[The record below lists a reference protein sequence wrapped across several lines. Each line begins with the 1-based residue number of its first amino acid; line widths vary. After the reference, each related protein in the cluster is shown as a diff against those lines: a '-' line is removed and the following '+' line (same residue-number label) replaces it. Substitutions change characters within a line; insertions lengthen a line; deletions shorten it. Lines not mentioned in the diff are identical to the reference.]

1 MVGVWKTRAG
11 PRCGAYS
18 RQPLATFGKFCR
30 LHPFVRSAYALIMSR
45 KLRNWSYR
53 DATDFLRENGFR
65 YLKPLKGSHQAW
77 FKGGEDGVPDR
88 RVEVSIPR
96 DSYGPK
102 TIKNMVRQSGIRE
115 SEWIRWGGS

>member
-1 MVGVWKTRAG
+1 
-11 PRCGAYS
+11 
-18 RQPLATFGKFCR
+18 
-30 LHPFVRSAYALIMSR
+30 MSR